1 LIPISAGTVF
11 LTFLLFCRIGGCIM
25 LMPGFGSPRV
35 PVNVRVFLAVSVTLA
50 LAPVLV
56 PVLEADLS
64 KVSTVV
70 MAQLVVTETLVGG
83 IIGIM
88 GRIFMI
94 ALQFAGT
101 ATASLI
107 GFSGMAD
114 APVED
119 SEPAPSIATLFTLT
133 ATVLVFI
140 TGLHIEIFRALV
152 ASYSV
157 VHVTDVFDT
166 RFALSKVTDAASDS
180 FLLVAQLAS
189 PFLVYSLVVNFLFGV
204 MNKLSPLIPVYFISA
219 PFVLAGGLILLFFTF
234 GEALKLFLS
243 GFQNFLVNG

>member
-1 LIPISAGTVF
+1 VIPFTEGQIF
-11 LTFLLFCRIGGCIM
+11 LTFLLFCRVGGCIM

-56 PVLEADLS
+56 PSLEADLS
-64 KVSTVV
+64 KVTSVV
-70 MAQLVVTETLVGG
+70 MAQLIISETLVGS
-83 IIGIM
+83 IIGVM

-94 ALQFAGT
+94 ALQFSGT
-101 ATASLI
+101 AVASLI

-119 SEPAPSIATLFTLT
+119 SEPAPAIATLFTLT
-133 ATVLVFI
+133 ATVLVFL
-140 TGLHIEIFRALV
+140 TGLHVEILRALV

-157 VHVTDVFDT
+157 IHVTDVFDV
-166 RFALSKVTDAASDS
+166 RFALTKVTDASSDS

-189 PFLVYSLVVNFLFGV
+189 PFLVYSLVINFLFGV

-234 GEALKLFLS
+234 GEALKLFLA